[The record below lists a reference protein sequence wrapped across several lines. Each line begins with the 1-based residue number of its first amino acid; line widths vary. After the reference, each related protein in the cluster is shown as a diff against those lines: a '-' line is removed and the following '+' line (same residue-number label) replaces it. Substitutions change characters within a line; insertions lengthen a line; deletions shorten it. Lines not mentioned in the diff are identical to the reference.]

1 MDNGLLL
8 TAGGDGSIA
17 IWKWNIDNNNKD
29 RKPQFL
35 QKQHIKEVNLIK
47 IVLCNVSYI
56 YTNVTSKA
64 INS

>member
-35 QKQHIKEVNLIK
+35 QKQHAKEVNL
-47 IVLCNVSYI
+47 
-56 YTNVTSKA
+56 
-64 INS
+64 